1 LIIVDG
7 HCDSIGE
14 HVDNKRLLNVHSSQG
29 HLDLPRLRV
38 GGVTVQFFASFIEA
52 EYKGNQAA
60 IRGLRL
66 VEGCRKLVMDNPEY
80 LLLLSGYKTIEEAL
94 LTGRTAALL
103 SVEGGE
109 ALGGNLFMLRV
120 LYHLGVRALG
130 LTWNNANDL
139 AGGVAE
145 PGGLTGFGREVVQEM
160 NALGMLV
167 DVSHLS
173 DEAFWDVLGCSTQP
187 VIASHSCCRSLREHP
202 RNLSDEQI
210 KALAAKGGLIGIN
223 FYTQFLK
230 GASADLLD
238 VIRHIEHVCELVGP
252 DYVGIGSDFDG
263 CESVPKGLE
272 DVTKLPNLATA
283 LQKKGYK
290 TADVDK
296 IMGGNFFRVIKQVIR
311 N

>member
-1 LIIVDG
+1 
-7 HCDSIGE
+7 
-14 HVDNKRLLNVHSSQG
+14 
-29 HLDLPRLRV
+29 
-38 GGVTVQFFASFIEA
+38 
-52 EYKGNQAA
+52 
-60 IRGLRL
+60 
-66 VEGCRKLVMDNPEY
+66 
-80 LLLLSGYKTIEEAL
+80 
-94 LTGRTAALL
+94 
-103 SVEGGE
+103 
-109 ALGGNLFMLRV
+109 
-120 LYHLGVRALG
+120 
-130 LTWNNANDL
+130 
-139 AGGVAE
+139 
-145 PGGLTGFGREVVQEM
+145 
-160 NALGMLV
+160 LV